1 MAARTVKIRHDDETR
16 AKIQVSQLINRLED
30 HVFKDAEVSAT
41 QMKAIEILLRKRLPD
56 LQAIEH
62 SGTGGGPI
70 QVNISGD
77 DAGLL

>member
-1 MAARTVKIRHDDETR
+1 
-16 AKIQVSQLINRLED
+16 
-30 HVFKDAEVSAT
+30 VFKDAEVSAT